1 MTNAYNQILLSPES
15 HPLTTINTHRGL
27 FQYNRLCFGIA
38 SAPGIFQRA
47 VEDLLRGIPGVCVFF
62 YDILVSGSNAKK
74 HNDNLGE
81 VLRQLQEAGLKLY
94 ILLSVQLVLI
104 KFNTWVI
111 LLTLQVLNLL
121 NRS

>member
-1 MTNAYNQILLSPES
+1 MLRESFKELLKISYEE
-15 HPLTTINTHRGL
+15 
-27 FQYNRLCFGIA
+27 FQGYVCF
-38 SAPGIFQRA
+38 F
-47 VEDLLRGIPGVCVFF
+47 D
-62 YDILVSGSNAKK
+62 DILVSGSNAKK

-81 VLRQLQEAGLKLY
+81 VLRRLQEAGLKLY

-104 KFNTWVI
+104 KFNTLVI